1 MAVETPTWKYK
12 VEGDEQTASEMNQLA
27 QSVIANAIEL
37 SNAKDRVASLSND
50 VADFDNRLTAIE
62 ESETIKVEVEVEEDK
77 PVVQVSMTGTWT
89 ISGGTTSTSDN
100 LILENGYSVSWNGYF
115 KWNSSTG
122 YKNPERTDGDLG
134 STLPFDGQN
143 SSTTNITGIT
153 SNRSITQNLYADKKG
168 LLVNGE
174 KVVNATGEDK
184 SYKSMTVTFNHMLFR
199 GSVISATPT
208 GERVSALAGELV
220 TSRAKTV
227 SGITSAAGQYYV
239 YAYPQELGDLTSII
253 QNGSI
258 PVLSAFNK
266 TNVTYTNA
274 AGLSI
279 ALNVYT
285 SANDGAFTN
294 ATLNFQ

>member
-1 MAVETPTWKYK
+1 MAVETPTWIYK
-12 VEGDEQTASEMNQLA
+12 SEGDKQTASEMNQLA
-27 QSVIANAIEL
+27 QAVITNATEL
-37 SNAKDRVASLSND
+37 SNAKDDVANLSND
-50 VADFDNRLTAIE
+50 VTDFDNRLTAIE
-62 ESETIKVEVEVEEDK
+62 ESETIKKVEEDK
-77 PVVQVSMTGTWT
+77 PVVPISMTGTWT
-89 ISGGTTSTSDN
+89 ISGGATSTSDN
-100 LILENGYSVSWNGYF
+100 LILENGYSVNWSGSF

-143 SSTTNITGIT
+143 SNTTNITGIT

-168 LLVNGE
+168 LLINGE

-184 SYKSMTVTFNHMLFR
+184 SYKSMTVTFKHNLFK
-199 GSVISATPT
+199 GSVTNQTPT
-208 GERVSALAGELV
+208 GEQVSALTGELV

-227 SGITSAAGQYYV
+227 PGVTTTAGQYYV
-239 YAYPQELGDLTSII
+239 YAYPQSLGNLTSII

-266 TNVTYTNA
+266 TNVTYINA

-279 ALNVYT
+279 TLNVYT

>member
-1 MAVETPTWKYK
+1 MAVETPTWIYK
-12 VEGDEQTASEMNQLA
+12 SEGDKQTASEMNQLA
-27 QSVIANAIEL
+27 QAVITNATEL
-37 SNAKDRVASLSND
+37 SNAKDDVANLSND
-50 VADFDNRLTAIE
+50 ITDFDNRLTAIE
-62 ESETIKVEVEVEEDK
+62 ESETIKKVEEDK
-77 PVVQVSMTGTWT
+77 PVVPISMTGTWT

-100 LILENGYSVSWNGYF
+100 LVLENGYSVSWSGSF

-143 SSTTNITGIT
+143 SNTTNITGIT

-168 LLVNGE
+168 LLISGE

-184 SYKSMTVTFNHMLFR
+184 SYKSMTVTFKHMLFR
-199 GSVISATPT
+199 GSVTSPTPT
-208 GERVSALAGELV
+208 GEQVSALAGELV

-227 SGITSAAGQYYV
+227 SGVTSTAGQYYV
-239 YAYPQELGDLTSII
+239 YAYPQALGDLTSII

-266 TNVTYTNA
+266 TNVKYTNA

-279 ALNVYT
+279 TLNVYT

>member
-1 MAVETPTWKYK
+1 MAVETPTWIYK
-12 VEGDEQTASEMNQLA
+12 SEGDKQTASEMNQLA
-27 QSVIANAIEL
+27 QAVITNATEL
-37 SNAKDRVASLSND
+37 SNAKDDVVNLSND
-50 VADFDNRLTAIE
+50 VTDFDNRLTAIE
-62 ESETIKVEVEVEEDK
+62 ESETIKKVEEDK
-77 PVVQVSMTGTWT
+77 PVVPISMTGTWT
-89 ISGGTTSTSDN
+89 ISGGATSTSDN
-100 LILENGYSVSWNGYF
+100 LILENGYSVSWSGSF

-143 SSTTNITGIT
+143 SNTTNITGIT
-153 SNRSITQNLYADKKG
+153 SNRSITQNLYAEKKG
-168 LLVNGE
+168 LLINGE

-184 SYKSMTVTFNHMLFR
+184 SYKSMTVTFKHNLFR
-199 GSVISATPT
+199 GSVTSLTPT
-208 GERVSALAGELV
+208 GEQVSALTGELV

-227 SGITSAAGQYYV
+227 SGVTSTSGQYYV
-239 YAYPQELGDLTSII
+239 YAYPQSLGNLTSII

-279 ALNVYT
+279 TLNVYT

>member
-1 MAVETPTWKYK
+1 MAVETPTWIYK
-12 VEGDEQTASEMNQLA
+12 SEGDKQTASEMNQLA
-27 QSVIANAIEL
+27 QAVITNATEL
-37 SNAKDRVASLSND
+37 SNAKDDVANLSND
-50 VADFDNRLTAIE
+50 VTDFDNRLTAIE
-62 ESETIKVEVEVEEDK
+62 ESETIKKVEEDK
-77 PVVQVSMTGTWT
+77 PVVPISMTGVWT
-89 ISGGTTSTSDN
+89 ISGGATSTSDN
-100 LILENGYSVSWNGYF
+100 LILENGYSVSWSGNF

-134 STLPFDGQN
+134 STLPFDGQ
-143 SSTTNITGIT
+143 SSNTTNITGIT

-168 LLVNGE
+168 LLINGE

-184 SYKSMTVTFNHMLFR
+184 SYKSMTVTFKHNLFK
-199 GSVISATPT
+199 GSVTNPTPT
-208 GERVSALAGELV
+208 GEQVSALTGELV

-227 SGITSAAGQYYV
+227 SGVTTTAGQYYV
-239 YAYPQELGDLTSII
+239 YAYPQSLGNLTSII

-279 ALNVYT
+279 TLNVYT

>member
-1 MAVETPTWKYK
+1 MAVETPTWIYK
-12 VEGDEQTASEMNQLA
+12 SEGDKQTASEMNQLA
-27 QSVIANAIEL
+27 QAVITNATEL
-37 SNAKDRVASLSND
+37 SNAKDDVATLSND

-62 ESETIKVEVEVEEDK
+62 ESETIKKVEEDR
-77 PVVQVSMTGTWT
+77 PVVPISMIGTWT
-89 ISGGTTSTSDN
+89 ISGVSTSTSDN
-100 LILENGYSVSWNGYF
+100 LILENGYTVSWNGYF

-122 YKNPERTDGDLG
+122 CKNPERTDGDLG

-143 SSTTNITGIT
+143 SNTTNITGIT
-153 SNRSITQNLYADKKG
+153 SNRSITQNLYAEKKG
-168 LLVNGE
+168 LLISGE
-174 KVVNATGEDK
+174 KVVNANGEDK
-184 SYKSMTVTFNHMLFR
+184 SYKTMTVTFKHMLFR
-199 GSVISATPT
+199 GSVTSPTPT
-208 GERVSALAGELV
+208 GEQVSALTGELV

-227 SGITSAAGQYYV
+227 SGITSTTGQYYV
-239 YAYPQELGDLTSII
+239 YAYPQALGNLTSII

-279 ALNVYT
+279 TLNVYT

>member
-1 MAVETPTWKYK
+1 MAVEKPTWLYK
-12 VEGDEQTASEMNQLA
+12 SEGDWQTASEMNQLA
-27 QSVIANAIEL
+27 QAVITNATEL
-37 SNAKDRVASLSND
+37 SNTKDDVANLSND
-50 VADFDNRLTAIE
+50 VTDFDNRLTAIE
-62 ESETIKVEVEVEEDK
+62 ESETIKKVEEDK
-77 PVVQVSMTGTWT
+77 PVVPISMTGTWT

-100 LILENGYSVSWNGYF
+100 LILENGYSVSWSGNF

-153 SNRSITQNLYADKKG
+153 SNRSITQNLYAEKKG
-168 LLVNGE
+168 LLISGE
-174 KVVNATGEDK
+174 KVVNANGEDK
-184 SYKSMTVTFNHMLFR
+184 SYKSMTVTFKHMLFR
-199 GSVISATPT
+199 GSVTSPTPT
-208 GERVSALAGELV
+208 GEQVSALTGELV

-227 SGITSAAGQYYV
+227 SGITSTTGQYYV
-239 YAYPQELGDLTSII
+239 YAYPQALGNLTSII

-279 ALNVYT
+279 TLNVYT

>member
-1 MAVETPTWKYK
+1 MAVETPTWIYK
-12 VEGDEQTASEMNQLA
+12 SEGDKQTASEMNQLA
-27 QSVIANAIEL
+27 QAVITNATEL
-37 SNAKDRVASLSND
+37 SNAKDDVANLSND
-50 VADFDNRLTAIE
+50 VTDFDNRLTAIE
-62 ESETIKVEVEVEEDK
+62 ESETIKKVEEDK
-77 PVVQVSMTGTWT
+77 PVVPVSMTGTWT
-89 ISGGTTSTSDN
+89 ISGGATSTSDN
-100 LILENGYSVSWNGYF
+100 LILENGYSVSWSGHF

-134 STLPFDGQN
+134 SILPFDGQN
-143 SSTTNITGIT
+143 SSTINITGIT

-168 LLVNGE
+168 LLINGE

-184 SYKSMTVTFNHMLFR
+184 SYKSMTVTFKHMLFR
-199 GSVISATPT
+199 GSVTSPTPT
-208 GERVSALAGELV
+208 GEQVSALTGELV

-227 SGITSAAGQYYV
+227 SGVTATAGQYYV
-239 YAYPQELGDLTSII
+239 YAYPQTLGDLTSII

-279 ALNVYT
+279 TLNVYT

>member
-1 MAVETPTWKYK
+1 MAVETPTWIYK
-12 VEGDEQTASEMNQLA
+12 SEGDKQTASEMNQLA
-27 QSVIANAIEL
+27 QAVITNATEL
-37 SNAKDRVASLSND
+37 SNAKDDVANLSND
-50 VADFDNRLTAIE
+50 VTDFDNRLTAVE
-62 ESETIKVEVEVEEDK
+62 ESETIKKVEEDK
-77 PVVQVSMTGTWT
+77 PVVPISMTGTWT
-89 ISGGTTSTSDN
+89 ISGGATSTSDN
-100 LILENGYSVSWNGYF
+100 LILENGYSVSWSGNF

-143 SSTTNITGIT
+143 SNTTNITGIT

-168 LLVNGE
+168 LLINGE

-184 SYKSMTVTFNHMLFR
+184 SYKSMTVTFKHNLFR
-199 GSVISATPT
+199 GSVANQTPT
-208 GERVSALAGELV
+208 GEQVSALTGELV

-227 SGITSAAGQYYV
+227 SGVTTTAGQYYV
-239 YAYPQELGDLTSII
+239 YAYPQSLGNLTSII

-279 ALNVYT
+279 TLNVYT

>member
-1 MAVETPTWKYK
+1 MPVEKPTWIYK
-12 VEGDEQTASEMNQLA
+12 SEGDWQTASEMNQLA
-27 QSVIANAIEL
+27 QAVITNATEL
-37 SNAKDRVASLSND
+37 SNAKDDVANLSNN
-50 VADFDNRLTAIE
+50 VTDFDNRITAIE
-62 ESETIKVEVEVEEDK
+62 ESEYIKTVEEDK
-77 PVVQVSMTGTWT
+77 PIVQVSIIGTWT
-89 ISGGTTSTSDN
+89 TSGGTTSTSDN
-100 LILENGYSVSWNGYF
+100 LILENGYSVSWSGSF

-122 YKNPERTDGDLG
+122 CKNPERTDGDLG
-134 STLPFDGQN
+134 SILPFDGQN
-143 SSTTNITGIT
+143 SNTTNITGIT

-168 LLVNGE
+168 LLINGE
-174 KVVNATGEDK
+174 KVINATGEDK
-184 SYKSMTVTFNHMLFR
+184 SYKSVSVTFKHNLFR
-199 GSVISATPT
+199 GYVTNPTPT
-208 GERVSALAGELV
+208 GEQVPALTGELV

-227 SGITSAAGQYYV
+227 SGVTTTAGQYYV
-239 YAYPQELGDLTSII
+239 YAYPQALGNLTSII

-279 ALNVYT
+279 TLNVYT

>member
-1 MAVETPTWKYK
+1 MAVEIPTWTYK
-12 VEGDEQTASEMNQLA
+12 SEGDKQTASEMNQLA
-27 QSVIANAIEL
+27 QAVITNATEL
-37 SNAKDRVASLSND
+37 SNTKDDVANLSND
-50 VADFDNRLTAIE
+50 VISFDNRLTAIE
-62 ESETIKVEVEVEEDK
+62 ETETIKAVEEDK
-77 PVVQVSMTGTWT
+77 PIAQVSITGTWT
-89 ISGGTTSTSDN
+89 TSGGEVSTSDN
-100 LILENGYSVSWNGYF
+100 LILENGYSVNWSGYF

-143 SSTTNITGIT
+143 SSTINITGIT
-153 SNRSITQNLYADKKG
+153 SNRSITQYLYAEKKG
-168 LLVNGE
+168 LLISGE

-184 SYKSMTVTFNHMLFR
+184 SYKSMTVTFKHMLFR
-199 GSVISATPT
+199 GSVTSKTPT
-208 GERVSALAGELV
+208 SEQVSALTRELV

-227 SGITSAAGQYYV
+227 SGVTTTPGQYYV
-239 YAYPQELGDLTSII
+239 YAYPQILGDLTSII

-258 PVLSAFNK
+258 PALSAFNK

-279 ALNVYT
+279 TLNVYT

>member
-1 MAVETPTWKYK
+1 MAVETPTWIYK
-12 VEGDEQTASEMNQLA
+12 SEGDKQTASEMNQLA
-27 QSVIANAIEL
+27 QAVITNATEL
-37 SNAKDRVASLSND
+37 SNAKDDVVNLSND
-50 VADFDNRLTAIE
+50 VTDFDNRLTAIE
-62 ESETIKVEVEVEEDK
+62 ESETIKKVEEDK
-77 PVVQVSMTGTWT
+77 PVVPISMTGTWI

-100 LILENGYSVSWNGYF
+100 LILENGYSVSWSGSF

-168 LLVNGE
+168 LLINGE

-184 SYKSMTVTFNHMLFR
+184 SYKSMTVTFKHMLFR
-199 GSVISATPT
+199 GSVTSPTPT
-208 GERVSALAGELV
+208 GEQVSALAGELV

-227 SGITSAAGQYYV
+227 SGVTATAGQYYV
-239 YAYPQELGDLTSII
+239 YAYPQALGDLTSII

-258 PVLSAFNK
+258 QVLSAFNK

-279 ALNVYT
+279 TLNVYT

>member
-1 MAVETPTWKYK
+1 MAVETPTWIYK
-12 VEGDEQTASEMNQLA
+12 SEGDKQTASEMNQLA
-27 QSVIANAIEL
+27 QAVITNATEL
-37 SNAKDRVASLSND
+37 SNAKDDVANLSND
-50 VADFDNRLTAIE
+50 VTDFDNRLTAIE
-62 ESETIKVEVEVEEDK
+62 ESETIKKVEEDK
-77 PVVQVSMTGTWT
+77 PVVPISMTGTWT
-89 ISGGTTSTSDN
+89 ISGGATSTSDN
-100 LILENGYSVSWNGYF
+100 LILENGYSVSWSGSF

-143 SSTTNITGIT
+143 SNTTNITGIT
-153 SNRSITQNLYADKKG
+153 SNRSITQNLYAEKKG
-168 LLVNGE
+168 LLINGE
-174 KVVNATGEDK
+174 KIVNATGEDK
-184 SYKSMTVTFNHMLFR
+184 SYKSMSVTFKHMLFR
-199 GSVISATPT
+199 GYTTNSTPT
-208 GERVSALAGELV
+208 GEQVSALTGELV

-227 SGITSAAGQYYV
+227 SGVTTTVGQYYV
-239 YAYPQELGDLTSII
+239 YAYPQSLGNLTSII

-279 ALNVYT
+279 TLNVYT

>member
-1 MAVETPTWKYK
+1 MAVETPTWMYK
-12 VEGDEQTASEMNQLA
+12 AEGDWQTASEMNQLA
-27 QSVIANAIEL
+27 QAVITNATEL
-37 SNAKDRVASLSND
+37 SNTKDDVANLSND
-50 VADFDNRLTAIE
+50 VTDFDNRLTAIE
-62 ESETIKVEVEVEEDK
+62 ESETIKKVEEDK
-77 PVVQVSMTGTWT
+77 PVVPISMTGTWA
-89 ISGGTTSTSDN
+89 ISGGATSTSDN
-100 LILENGYSVSWNGYF
+100 LILENGYSVSWSGSF

-143 SSTTNITGIT
+143 SSTINITGIT

-168 LLVNGE
+168 LLINGE

-184 SYKSMTVTFNHMLFR
+184 SYKSMTVTFKHMLFR
-199 GSVISATPT
+199 GSVTSPTPT
-208 GERVSALAGELV
+208 GEQVSALAGELV

-227 SGITSAAGQYYV
+227 SGVTATAGQYYV
-239 YAYPQELGDLTSII
+239 YAYPQALGDLTSII

-279 ALNVYT
+279 TLNVYT

>member
-1 MAVETPTWKYK
+1 MAVETPTWIYK
-12 VEGDEQTASEMNQLA
+12 SEGDKQTASEMNQLA
-27 QSVIANAIEL
+27 QAVITNATEL
-37 SNAKDRVASLSND
+37 SNAKDDVANLSND
-50 VADFDNRLTAIE
+50 VTDFDNRLTAIE
-62 ESETIKVEVEVEEDK
+62 ESETIKKVEEDK
-77 PVVQVSMTGTWT
+77 PVVPISMTGTWT
-89 ISGGTTSTSDN
+89 ISGGSTSTSDN
-100 LILENGYSVSWNGYF
+100 LILENGYSVSWSGSF

-134 STLPFDGQN
+134 SILPFDGQN
-143 SSTTNITGIT
+143 SNTTNITGIT

-168 LLVNGE
+168 LLINGE
-174 KVVNATGEDK
+174 KVINATGEDK
-184 SYKSMTVTFNHMLFR
+184 SYKSMTVTFKHNLFK
-199 GSVISATPT
+199 GSVTNPTPT
-208 GERVSALAGELV
+208 GEQVSALTGELV
-220 TSRAKTV
+220 TSRAKTA
-227 SGITSAAGQYYV
+227 SGVTTTAGQYYV
-239 YAYPQELGDLTSII
+239 YAYPQALGNLTSII

-279 ALNVYT
+279 TLNVYT

>member
-1 MAVETPTWKYK
+1 MAVEKPTWIYK
-12 VEGDEQTASEMNQLA
+12 SEGDWQTASEMNQLA
-27 QSVIANAIEL
+27 QAVITNATEL
-37 SNAKDRVASLSND
+37 SNAKDDVANLSNN
-50 VADFDNRLTAIE
+50 VTDFDNRITAIE
-62 ESETIKVEVEVEEDK
+62 ESEYIKTVEEDK
-77 PVVQVSMTGTWT
+77 PIVQVSIIGTWT
-89 ISGGTTSTSDN
+89 TSGGTTSTSDN
-100 LILENGYSVSWNGYF
+100 LILENGYSVSWSGSF

-122 YKNPERTDGDLG
+122 CKNPERTDGDLG
-134 STLPFDGQN
+134 SILPFDGQN
-143 SSTTNITGIT
+143 SNTTNITGIT

-168 LLVNGE
+168 LLINGE

-184 SYKSMTVTFNHMLFR
+184 SYKSMTVTFKHNLFR
-199 GSVISATPT
+199 GSVTSQTPT
-208 GERVSALAGELV
+208 GEQVPALTGELV

-227 SGITSAAGQYYV
+227 SGVTTTAGQYYV
-239 YAYPQELGDLTSII
+239 YAYPQALGNLTSII

-279 ALNVYT
+279 TLNVYT

>member
-1 MAVETPTWKYK
+1 MAVETPTWIYK
-12 VEGDEQTASEMNQLA
+12 SEGDKQTASEMNQLA
-27 QSVIANAIEL
+27 QAVITNATEL
-37 SNAKDRVASLSND
+37 SNTKDDVANLSNN
-50 VADFDNRLTAIE
+50 VTDFDNRLTAVE
-62 ESETIKVEVEVEEDK
+62 ESETIKKVEEDK
-77 PVVQVSMTGTWT
+77 PIVPVSITGTWT
-89 ISGGTTSTSDN
+89 ISGGGTSTSDN
-100 LILENGYSVSWNGYF
+100 LILENGYSVSWSGSF

-122 YKNPERTDGDLG
+122 CKNPERTDGDLG

-143 SSTTNITGIT
+143 SNTTNITGIT

-168 LLVNGE
+168 LLINGE

-184 SYKSMTVTFNHMLFR
+184 SYKSVSVTFKHNLFR
-199 GSVISATPT
+199 GYVTNPTPT
-208 GERVSALAGELV
+208 GEQVSALTGELV
-220 TSRAKTV
+220 TSKAKTV
-227 SGITSAAGQYYV
+227 PGVTTIAGQYYV
-239 YAYPQELGDLTSII
+239 YAYPQALGNLTSII

-279 ALNVYT
+279 TLNVYT

>member
-1 MAVETPTWKYK
+1 MAVETPTWIYK
-12 VEGDEQTASEMNQLA
+12 SEGDKQTASEMNQLA
-27 QSVIANAIEL
+27 QAVITNATEL
-37 SNAKDRVASLSND
+37 SNTKDDVANLSND
-50 VADFDNRLTAIE
+50 VTDFDNRITAIE
-62 ESETIKVEVEVEEDK
+62 ESEYIKTVEEDK
-77 PVVQVSMTGTWT
+77 PIAQVSMIGTWT
-89 ISGGTTSTSDN
+89 TSGGATSTSDN
-100 LILENGYSVSWNGYF
+100 LILENGYSVSWSGSF

-143 SSTTNITGIT
+143 SNTTNITGIT
-153 SNRSITQNLYADKKG
+153 SNRSITQNLYAEKKG
-168 LLVNGE
+168 LLISGE
-174 KVVNATGEDK
+174 KVVNANGEDK
-184 SYKSMTVTFNHMLFR
+184 SYKSMTVTFKHNTFK
-199 GSVISATPT
+199 GSVASPTPT
-208 GERVSALAGELV
+208 GEQVSALTGELV

-227 SGITSAAGQYYV
+227 SGVTTTAGQYYV
-239 YAYPQELGDLTSII
+239 YAYPQELGNLTSII

-279 ALNVYT
+279 TLNVYT

>member
-1 MAVETPTWKYK
+1 MAVETPTWIYK
-12 VEGDEQTASEMNQLA
+12 SEGDKQTASEMNQLA
-27 QSVIANAIEL
+27 QAVITNATEL
-37 SNAKDRVASLSND
+37 SNAKDDVANLSND
-50 VADFDNRLTAIE
+50 VTDFDNRLTAIE
-62 ESETIKVEVEVEEDK
+62 ESETIKKVEEDK
-77 PVVQVSMTGTWT
+77 PVVPISMVGTWA
-89 ISGGTTSTSDN
+89 ISGGATSTSDN
-100 LILENGYSVSWNGYF
+100 LILENGYSVSWSGHF

-134 STLPFDGQN
+134 SILPFDGQN
-143 SSTTNITGIT
+143 SSTINITGIT

-168 LLVNGE
+168 LLINGE

-184 SYKSMTVTFNHMLFR
+184 SYKSMTVIFKHMLFR
-199 GSVISATPT
+199 GSVTSPTPA
-208 GERVSALAGELV
+208 GEQVSALAGELV
-220 TSRAKTV
+220 TSRAKTA
-227 SGITSAAGQYYV
+227 SGVTATAGQYYV
-239 YAYPQELGDLTSII
+239 YAYPQALGDLTSII

-279 ALNVYT
+279 TLNVYT

>member
-1 MAVETPTWKYK
+1 MAVETPTWIYK
-12 VEGDEQTASEMNQLA
+12 SEGDKQTASEMNQLA
-27 QSVIANAIEL
+27 QAVITNATEL
-37 SNAKDRVASLSND
+37 SNTKDDIASLSND
-50 VADFDNRLTAIE
+50 ITDFDNRLTAIE
-62 ESETIKVEVEVEEDK
+62 ESETIKKVEEDK
-77 PVVQVSMTGTWT
+77 PVVPISMTGTWT
-89 ISGGTTSTSDN
+89 ISGGATSTSDN
-100 LILENGYSVSWNGYF
+100 LILENGYSVSWSGHF

-143 SSTTNITGIT
+143 SSTINITGIT

-168 LLVNGE
+168 LLINGE
-174 KVVNATGEDK
+174 KVINATGEDK
-184 SYKSMTVTFNHMLFR
+184 SYKSMTVTFKHMLFR
-199 GSVISATPT
+199 GSVTSPTPT
-208 GERVSALAGELV
+208 GEQVSALTGELV

-227 SGITSAAGQYYV
+227 SGVTSTAGQYYV
-239 YAYPQELGDLTSII
+239 YAYPQSLDNLTSII

-274 AGLSI
+274 AGLGI
-279 ALNVYT
+279 TLNVYT

>member
-1 MAVETPTWKYK
+1 MAVETPTWIYK
-12 VEGDEQTASEMNQLA
+12 SEGDKQTASEMNQLA
-27 QSVIANAIEL
+27 QAVITNATEL
-37 SNAKDRVASLSND
+37 SNAKDDVANLSND
-50 VADFDNRLTAIE
+50 VTDFDNRLTAIE
-62 ESETIKVEVEVEEDK
+62 ESETIKKVEEDK
-77 PVVQVSMTGTWT
+77 PVVPISMTGTWI

-100 LILENGYSVSWNGYF
+100 LILENGYSVSWSGYF

-134 STLPFDGQN
+134 STLSFDGQN
-143 SSTTNITGIT
+143 SSTINITGIT

-168 LLVNGE
+168 LLINGE
-174 KVVNATGEDK
+174 KVINATGEDK
-184 SYKSMTVTFNHMLFR
+184 SYKTMTVTFKHMLFR
-199 GSVISATPT
+199 GSVTSPTPT
-208 GERVSALAGELV
+208 GEQVSALTGELV

-227 SGITSAAGQYYV
+227 SGITSTTGQYYV
-239 YAYPQELGDLTSII
+239 YAYPQALGNLTSII

-279 ALNVYT
+279 TLNVYT

>member
-1 MAVETPTWKYK
+1 MAVETPIWTYK
-12 VEGDEQTASEMNQLA
+12 TEGDKQAASEMNQLA
-27 QSVIANAIEL
+27 QAVITNATEL
-37 SNAKDRVASLSND
+37 SNAKDDVANLSND
-50 VADFDNRLTAIE
+50 VTDFDNRLTAIE
-62 ESETIKVEVEVEEDK
+62 ESETIKKVEEDK
-77 PVVQVSMTGTWT
+77 PVAPVSITGAWT
-89 ISGGTTSTSDN
+89 ISGGATSTSDN
-100 LILENGYSVSWNGYF
+100 LILENGCSVSWSGHF

-122 YKNPERTDGDLG
+122 YKNPERTNGDLG

-143 SSTTNITGIT
+143 SNTINITGIT

-168 LLVNGE
+168 LLINGE

-184 SYKSMTVTFNHMLFR
+184 SYKSVSVTFKHSLFR
-199 GSVISATPT
+199 GLVANPTPT
-208 GERVSALAGELV
+208 GEQVPALAGELV
-220 TSRAKTV
+220 SSRAKTV
-227 SGITSAAGQYYV
+227 SGVTSTSGQYYV
-239 YAYPQELGDLTSII
+239 YAYPQALGDLTSII

-266 TNVTYTNA
+266 TNVTYINA

-279 ALNVYT
+279 TLNVYT

>member
-1 MAVETPTWKYK
+1 MAIEKPTWMYK
-12 VEGDEQTASEMNQLA
+12 KEGDWQTASEMNQLA
-27 QSVIANAIEL
+27 QAVITNATEL
-37 SNAKDRVASLSND
+37 SNTKDDVANLSND
-50 VADFDNRLTAIE
+50 VTDFDNRLTAIE
-62 ESETIKVEVEVEEDK
+62 ESETIKAVEEDK
-77 PVVQVSMTGTWT
+77 PIVQVSMTGTWT
-89 ISGGTTSTSDN
+89 ISGGATSTSDN
-100 LILENGYSVSWNGYF
+100 LILENGYSVSWSGHF

-134 STLPFDGQN
+134 STIPFDGQN
-143 SSTTNITGIT
+143 SNTINITGIT
-153 SNRSITQNLYADKKG
+153 SNRSITQNLYAEKKG
-168 LLVNGE
+168 LLINGE
-174 KVVNATGEDK
+174 KVINATGEDK
-184 SYKSMTVTFNHMLFR
+184 SYKSMTVTFKHNLFR
-199 GSVISATPT
+199 GSVTGSTPT
-208 GERVSALAGELV
+208 GEQVSALTGELV

-227 SGITSAAGQYYV
+227 SGVTTTPGQYYV
-239 YAYPQELGDLTSII
+239 YAYPQILGELTSII

-279 ALNVYT
+279 TLNVYT

>member
-1 MAVETPTWKYK
+1 MAVETPTWIYK
-12 VEGDEQTASEMNQLA
+12 SEGDKQTASEMNQLA
-27 QSVIANAIEL
+27 QAVITNATEL
-37 SNAKDRVASLSND
+37 SNAKDDVANLSND
-50 VADFDNRLTAIE
+50 VTDFDNRLTAVE
-62 ESETIKVEVEVEEDK
+62 ESETIKKVEEDK
-77 PVVQVSMTGTWT
+77 PVVPISITGAWT
-89 ISGGTTSTSDN
+89 ISGGATSTSDN
-100 LILENGYSVSWNGYF
+100 LILENGYSVSWSGSF

-143 SSTTNITGIT
+143 SNTTNITGIT

-168 LLVNGE
+168 LLINGE

-184 SYKSMTVTFNHMLFR
+184 SYKSMTVTFKHNLFK
-199 GSVISATPT
+199 GSVTNPTPT
-208 GERVSALAGELV
+208 GEQVSSLTGELV

-227 SGITSAAGQYYV
+227 SGVTTPAGQYYV
-239 YAYPQELGDLTSII
+239 YAYPQELGNLTSII

-279 ALNVYT
+279 TLNVYT

>member
-1 MAVETPTWKYK
+1 MAVETPTWIYK
-12 VEGDEQTASEMNQLA
+12 SEGDKQTASEMNQLA
-27 QSVIANAIEL
+27 QAVITNATEL
-37 SNAKDRVASLSND
+37 SNAKDDVANLSNE
-50 VADFDNRLTAIE
+50 VTDFDNRLTAIE
-62 ESETIKVEVEVEEDK
+62 ESETIKKVEEDK
-77 PVVQVSMTGTWT
+77 PAVPTSMTGTWT

-100 LILENGYSVSWNGYF
+100 LILENGYSVSWSGSF

-122 YKNPERTDGDLG
+122 CKNPERTDGDLG

-143 SSTTNITGIT
+143 SNTTNITGIT

-168 LLVNGE
+168 LLINGE

-184 SYKSMTVTFNHMLFR
+184 SYKSMTVTFKHNLFK
-199 GSVISATPT
+199 GSVASPTPT
-208 GERVSALAGELV
+208 GEQVSALTGELV

-227 SGITSAAGQYYV
+227 TGVTTTPGQYYV
-239 YAYPQELGDLTSII
+239 YAYPQILGDLTSII

-279 ALNVYT
+279 TLNVYT